1 MKIPGYAFVVISAA
15 TLGIANIFYKKST
28 VAIGA
33 NNTTFWYYL
42 FAMVLATGMVL
53 IDGTDLRVTPS
64 KLLPT
69 VLVAVFLFI
78 SVFTFN
84 LGLQSTKVSISSTI
98 RSLSFL
104 VTLVISSTFLRESLS
119 VRQWIGVVLG
129 TAAILLMAL

>member
-1 MKIPGYAFVVISAA
+1 MKIPGYAFVVISAV
-15 TLGIANIFYKKST
+15 TLGIANIFYKKSSE
-28 VAIGA
+28 AIGA
-33 NNTTFWYYL
+33 YNTTFWYYV
-42 FAMVLATGMVL
+42 FATVLAIGLVL
-53 IDGTDLRVTPS
+53 IDGTDLRVAPA

-84 LGLQSTKVSISSTI
+84 FGLQSTNVSVSSTI

-104 VTLVISSTFLRESLS
+104 VTLILSATFMRGHLS
-119 VRQWIGVVLG
+119 PRQWIGVVLG